1 MKFKDDIQKKI
12 EKNSPKNSQNKTG
25 TRKST
30 QTGTGKNTK
39 GVNRTGDKSA
49 AKKGNRRNK
58 RNWKKTVIF
67 AAVVICILALLL
79 AGILFFK
86 GCGGQKLEDATQSTV
101 TVAKNGKISQ
111 LLIEA
116 LPSGQYSESDLK
128 NTVTQWIDEYVKQH
142 DKNAVVMDGLEVK
155 EEVAKLRIN
164 YSSVEDYKAFNNVD
178 FFTGTVEEAIA
189 AGYEFPNIFINK
201 GGEEVSFTK
210 IRSSCQDEKVI
221 IIQEPLNVLTPDA
234 ILYVSSNMEILDGQN
249 AKLEN
254 DTMITYENGQTV
266 TQNYGIVIYN
276 SK

>member
-1 MKFKDDIQKKI
+1 MKFRDDIQKKI

-39 GVNRTGDKSA
+39 GVNRTGNKGA

-142 DKNAVVMDGLEVK
+142 DKNAVVMEGLEVK
-155 EEVAKLRIN
+155 EEVAKLRIS

-178 FFTGTVEEAIA
+178 FFTGTVEEAIE

-221 IIQEPLNVLTPDA
+221 IIQEPLNVLAPDA

>member
-189 AGYEFPNIFINK
+189 AEYEFPNIFINK